1 MKQMNADNFRYGNGN
16 LGGVATVG
24 PLGLPP
30 TMPMLQLRWQPVPF
44 PGEGV
49 GERRVGA
56 TFGHV
61 NSTKKTTI
69 TISRE
74 NFSGAALANLEFVV
88 TGAAAKVP
96 WDGAL
101 SASADASAS
110 TIVELMDLLNEIVG
124 LNVEVLNAPYSLD
137 INSATALADVAEVD
151 IPYGVGPETVL
162 KTMFGVNSVT
172 KKSYMRVGLPEVF
185 DAGHFT
191 PVKVEGTCA
200 GTVTTSKLSIY
211 RDNYAEQGETVEYVI
226 KDEILTV
233 ARKVYIGAD
242 SNVSAA
248 MLQSVRGSVILEVS
262 GGSSV
267 LSAMDFRFQ
276 LINDQLGS

>member
-24 PLGLPP
+24 PLGLPA

-56 TFGHV
+56 TFQHV
-61 NSTKKTTI
+61 NATKKTTV

-74 NFSGAALANLEFVV
+74 NFSGTALADLVFVV

-96 WDGAL
+96 WDDAL
-101 SASADASAS
+101 SDSADASAS

-124 LNVEVLNAPYSLD
+124 LNVEVLNAPYNLS
-137 INSATALADVAEVD
+137 INSATALADVTEVD

-172 KKSYMRVGLPEVF
+172 NTSYMRVGLPEVF
-185 DAGHFT
+185 DAGHFKL
-191 PVKVEGTCA
+191 VKVDGTCG
-200 GTVTTSKLSIY
+200 GTVTSSKFSIY
-211 RDNYAEQGETVEYVI
+211 RDNYAEQGETAEYVI
-226 KDEILTV
+226 KDEILTE

-248 MLQSVRGSVILEVS
+248 MLQSVRGSLIVEVD
-262 GGSSV
+262 GGSST
-267 LSAMDFRFQ
+267 LTAMDFRFQ